1 MSYRSIAIDGPA
13 GAGKST
19 LAKRLAQELGFLYVD
34 TGAIYRTV
42 GLAARRRGVDPSDA
56 AGVAVILP
64 GLAISMGYGEDG
76 LQHMYLGG
84 EDVTA
89 AIRENEISAYASQV
103 ASVPAV
109 REFLLEMQRRTA
121 REHDVIMDGRD
132 IGTVVLPQADLKIF
146 LTAAPEARARRRY
159 RELLERGQKAEYDQ
173 VLQEVIERDR
183 RDTQREISPLR
194 QAEDAVLAD
203 TTELDLEG
211 SFRLLL
217 KLSLSRFGTGEGQT

>member
-1 MSYRSIAIDGPA
+1 MSYRSIAIDGPS

-42 GLAARRRGVDPSDA
+42 GLAAHRRGADPSDA
-56 AGVAVILP
+56 AEMETILP
-64 GLAISMGYGEDG
+64 QLAITMGYGEDG
-76 LQHMYLGG
+76 LQHMYLNG
-84 EDVTA
+84 EDVTG
-89 AIRENEISAYASQV
+89 AIRENEISACASKA
-103 ASVPAV
+103 ASLPMV
-109 REFLLEMQRRTA
+109 RDFLMEMQRRTA

-159 RELLERGQKAEYDQ
+159 RELLERGQQADFDQ

-183 RDTQREISPLR
+183 RDMERETAPLR
-194 QAEDAVLAD
+194 QAQDAVLAD

-211 SFRLLL
+211 SFQLLL
-217 KLSLSRFGTGEGQT
+217 KIIRDRLG